1 MPELDN
7 IDDDSVDDDDADR
20 DVKQSIIPGGADG

>member
-1 MPELDN
+1 MPEFDN